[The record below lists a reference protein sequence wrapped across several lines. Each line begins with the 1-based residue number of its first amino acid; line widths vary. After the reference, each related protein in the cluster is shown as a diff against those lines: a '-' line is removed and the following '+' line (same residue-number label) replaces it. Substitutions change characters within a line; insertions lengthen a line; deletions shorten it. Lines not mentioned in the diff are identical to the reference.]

1 LKKDLL
7 GVQLLELGF
16 FEPETRNP
24 KLETRNPKLETSN
37 NRALT
42 VFLMSESILIVDDE
56 RGIRETLSAVLR
68 DEGFHADAVESG
80 EECLKAIAR
89 RAYGCVLLD
98 VWLPGISGLETLQQ
112 MRDANSDVAVVII
125 SGHGNIETAVRATK
139 LGAFDFIEKPLSIE
153 KTVLT
158 IRNALRQRQL
168 ERANAEMSAELKEE
182 YEMVG
187 ESVAMRALRKQIA
200 VVAPTDGRVLISGE
214 SGAGKELVARAI
226 HAQSRRAAAPFIE
239 VNSAAIPEE
248 LIESELFGHVKG
260 SFTGATAAKKG
271 KFELA
276 DGATL
281 FLDEVSDMSA
291 NVQAKV
297 LRVLEEQRFEP
308 VGSNTP
314 INVDVRVVAATNKR
328 LDEEIEKGTF
338 RSDLFFRLNVIPF
351 EVPPLRERV
360 EDVPLLIDHFNR
372 RFAKAYGKKP
382 KVFDAEAIEL
392 MQRYSWPGNVRE
404 LRNTIERVVILHQNH
419 RVAVTNLPAFGD
431 SEPPAS
437 SYRFPSFK
445 EASDAYHR
453 EFIQRKLDEAEGNVS
468 RAAELMGI
476 DRSHLY
482 RRMRAL
488 GISVRG
494 ERA

>member
-1 LKKDLL
+1 
-7 GVQLLELGF
+7 
-16 FEPETRNP
+16 
-24 KLETRNPKLETSN
+24 
-37 NRALT
+37 
-42 VFLMSESILIVDDE
+42 MSESILVVDDE
-56 RGIRETLSAVLR
+56 RGIRESLTAVLR
-68 DEGFHADAVESG
+68 DEGFTADAAETG
-80 EECLKAIAR
+80 EACLKAIGR

-112 MRDANSDVAVVII
+112 MRDSNCDAAVIII
-125 SGHGNIETAVRATK
+125 SGHGNVETAVRATK

-158 IRNALRQRQL
+158 VRNALRQRQL
-168 ERANAEMSAELKEE
+168 ELANEELAAELRQE
-182 YEMVG
+182 YAMIG
-187 ESVAMRALRKQIA
+187 DSVAMRALRKQIA

-214 SGAGKELVARAI
+214 SGAGKELVARAV
-226 HAQSRRAAAPFIE
+226 HAQSRRAGAPFIE

-260 SFTGATAAKKG
+260 AFTGATAAKKG

-314 INVDVRVVAATNKR
+314 VTVDVRVIAATNKR

-338 RSDLFFRLNVIPF
+338 RSDLYFRLNVIPF
-351 EVPPLRERV
+351 EVPPLRERL
-360 EDVPLLIDHFNR
+360 EDLPLLAEHFNQ
-372 RFAKAYGKKP
+372 RFATAYGKKP
-382 KVFDAEAIEL
+382 KEFDPNAVEA
-392 MQRYSWPGNVRE
+392 MQNYSWPGNVRE
-404 LRNTIERVVILHQNH
+404 LRNTIERIVIMHNNH
-419 RVAVTNLPAFGD
+419 RVEVKDLPSFG
-431 SEPPAS
+431 SAEPPAS

-488 GISVRG
+488 GINVRG
-494 ERA
+494 

>member
-1 LKKDLL
+1 
-7 GVQLLELGF
+7 
-16 FEPETRNP
+16 
-24 KLETRNPKLETSN
+24 
-37 NRALT
+37 
-42 VFLMSESILIVDDE
+42 MSDSILIVDDE

-68 DEGFHADAVESG
+68 DEGFVADAVASG
-80 EECLKAIAR
+80 EECLKAIACR
-89 RAYGCVLLD
+89 VYGCVLLD
-98 VWLPGISGLETLQQ
+98 VWLPGIDGLETLRQI
-112 MRDANSDVAVVII
+112 RDSNCDAAVVII

-158 IRNALRQRQL
+158 VRNALRQRQL
-168 ERANAEMSAELKEE
+168 ERVNEELSAELKEE
-182 YEMVG
+182 YAMVG
-187 ESVAMRALRKQIA
+187 ESVAMRALRKQIN

-226 HAQSRRAAAPFIE
+226 HAQSRRAGAPFVE
-239 VNSAAIPEE
+239 VNSAAIPQE

-260 SFTGATAAKKG
+260 AFTGATAAKKG

-281 FLDEVSDMSA
+281 FLDEVSDMSLGA
-291 NVQAKV
+291 QAKV
-297 LRVLEEQRFEP
+297 LRVLEEQRFEA
-308 VGSNTP
+308 VGSNSPVT
-314 INVDVRVVAATNKR
+314 VDVRVIAATNKR
-328 LDEEIEKGTF
+328 LEEEIDKGSF

-351 EVPPLRERV
+351 EIPPLRERA
-360 EDVPLLIDHFNR
+360 EDVPLLVEHFNQ
-372 RFAKAYGKKP
+372 RFAAAYGKKP
-382 KVFDAEAIEL
+382 QRFDPKAIEA
-392 MQRYSWPGNVRE
+392 MQKHSWPGNVRE
-404 LRNTIERVVILHQNH
+404 LRNTVERIVIMHANH
-419 RVAVTNLPAFGD
+419 RVSAKDLPAFGD
-431 SEPPAS
+431 EAPPAS

-453 EFIQRKLDEAEGNVS
+453 EFIQRKLDEADGNVS

-488 GISVRG
+488 GIGGKG
-494 ERA
+494 ERSAAS

>member
-1 LKKDLL
+1 
-7 GVQLLELGF
+7 VNMAAV
-16 FEPETRNP
+16 PE
-24 KLETRNPKLETSN
+24 
-37 NRALT
+37 
-42 VFLMSESILIVDDE
+42 
-56 RGIRETLSAVLR
+56 
-68 DEGFHADAVESG
+68 H
-80 EECLKAIAR
+80 
-89 RAYGCVLLD
+89 
-98 VWLPGISGLETLQQ
+98 
-112 MRDANSDVAVVII
+112 
-125 SGHGNIETAVRATK
+125 
-139 LGAFDFIEKPLSIE
+139 
-153 KTVLT
+153 
-158 IRNALRQRQL
+158 
-168 ERANAEMSAELKEE
+168 
-182 YEMVG
+182 
-187 ESVAMRALRKQIA
+187 
-200 VVAPTDGRVLISGE
+200 
-214 SGAGKELVARAI
+214 LV
-226 HAQSRRAAAPFIE
+226 
-239 VNSAAIPEE
+239 
-248 LIESELFGHVKG
+248 ESELFGHVKG
-260 SFTGATAAKKG
+260 AFTGATAAKKG

-351 EVPPLRERV
+351 EVPPLRERI
-360 EDVPLLIDHFNR
+360 EDVPLLIEHFNC

-419 RVAVTNLPAFGD
+419 RVAVTNLPAFGE

-468 RAAELMGI
+468 RAADLMGI

>member
-1 LKKDLL
+1 
-7 GVQLLELGF
+7 
-16 FEPETRNP
+16 
-24 KLETRNPKLETSN
+24 
-37 NRALT
+37 
-42 VFLMSESILIVDDE
+42 MSESILVVDDE
-56 RGIRETLSAVLR
+56 RGIRESLTAIFR
-68 DEGFHADAVESG
+68 DEGFTADAVETG
-80 EECLKAIAR
+80 EECLKAIER

-98 VWLPGISGLETLQQ
+98 VWLPGISGLETLHQ
-112 MRDANSDVAVVII
+112 MRESNCDAAVIII
-125 SGHGNIETAVRATK
+125 SGHGNVETAVRATK

-158 IRNALRQRQL
+158 VRNALRQRQL
-168 ERANAEMSAELKEE
+168 ERVNEELSAELKQE
-182 YEMVG
+182 YAMIG

-214 SGAGKELVARAI
+214 SGAGKELVARAV
-226 HAQSRRAAAPFIE
+226 HAQSRRAGAPFIE

-260 SFTGATAAKKG
+260 AFTGATAAKKG
-271 KFELA
+271 KFEMA

-291 NVQAKV
+291 SVQAKV

-314 INVDVRVVAATNKR
+314 VTVDVRVVAATNKQ

-338 RSDLFFRLNVIPF
+338 RSDLYFRLNVIPF
-351 EVPPLRERV
+351 EVPPLRERL
-360 EDVPLLIDHFNR
+360 EDVPLLVEHFNQ
-372 RFAKAYGKKP
+372 RFAAAYGKKP
-382 KVFDAEAIEL
+382 KQFEEQAVEA
-392 MQRYSWPGNVRE
+392 MQHYSWPGNVRE
-404 LRNTIERVVILHQNH
+404 LKNTIERIMIMHNPH
-419 RVAVTNLPAFGD
+419 RVGLKDLPTFG
-431 SEPPAS
+431 SAEPPAS

-488 GISVRG
+488 GISARG
-494 ERA
+494 

>member
-1 LKKDLL
+1 
-7 GVQLLELGF
+7 
-16 FEPETRNP
+16 
-24 KLETRNPKLETSN
+24 
-37 NRALT
+37 
-42 VFLMSESILIVDDE
+42 MSESILIVDDE

-68 DEGFHADAVESG
+68 DEGFNTDAVASG

-89 RAYGCVLLD
+89 RAYGCILLD
-98 VWLPGISGLETLQQ
+98 VWLPGISGLDTLKQI
-112 MRDANSDVAVVII
+112 RESNSDAAVVII
-125 SGHGNIETAVRATK
+125 SGHGNVETAVRATK

-153 KTVLT
+153 KTILT

-168 ERANAEMSAELKEE
+168 ERANAEMAAELKEE

-187 ESVAMRALRKQIA
+187 ESVTMRALRKQIA

-226 HAQSRRAAAPFIE
+226 HAQSRRAGAPFVE

-248 LIESELFGHVKG
+248 LIESELFGHMKG
-260 SFTGATAAKKG
+260 AFTGATAAKKG

-291 NVQAKV
+291 SVQAKV

-314 INVDVRVVAATNKR
+314 INVDVRVLAATNKR
-328 LDEEIEKGTF
+328 LDEEIERGTF
-338 RSDLFFRLNVIPF
+338 RADLYFRLNVIPF
-351 EVPPLRERV
+351 EVPPLRERL
-360 EDVPLLIDHFNR
+360 EDVPVLVEHFNQ

-382 KVFDAEAIEL
+382 KRFEPAAVEAL
-392 MQRYSWPGNVRE
+392 QTYSWPGNVRE
-404 LRNTIERVVILHQNH
+404 LRNTIERVVIMSANQK
-419 RVAVTNLPAFGD
+419 VTLKELPAFGD
-431 SEPPAS
+431 AELPAS

-453 EFIQRKLDEAEGNVS
+453 EFIQRKLEEADGNVS

-482 RRMRAL
+482 RRMKAL
-488 GISVRG
+488 GISAR
-494 ERA
+494 